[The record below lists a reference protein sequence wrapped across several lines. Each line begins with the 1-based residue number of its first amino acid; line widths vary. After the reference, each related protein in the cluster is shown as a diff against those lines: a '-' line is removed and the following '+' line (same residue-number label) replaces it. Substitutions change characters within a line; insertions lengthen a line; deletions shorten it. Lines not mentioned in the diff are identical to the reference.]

1 MRDLVRRAAIAG
13 RICTRCEEVRVR
25 EELGPDLSIQAIL
38 DHAG

>member
-13 RICTRCEEVRVR
+13 RICRRCEEVRVR
-25 EELGPDLSIQAIL
+25 EGVDLPIQAIL